1 MSCIAVNTPYVD
13 LERLEEGNYHNMMNQ
28 LLSVQPPMELPS
40 MDDDAESDDGL
51 EHVYVE
57 YVAALLEDDDDDDDG
72 PIEDTEDDISS
83 VTFGQYNSDYD
94 YDYDDDSDV
103 DDEEYI
109 QYVRDI
115 NTIIYGCTSP

>member
-1 MSCIAVNTPYVD
+1 MSCIAVHTPYVD

-28 LLSVQPPMELPS
+28 LLSVQPPMELHDL
-40 MDDDAESDDGL
+40 DDDAESDDGL

-57 YVAALLEDDDDDDDG
+57 YVAALLDDDDDDE
-72 PIEDTEDDISS
+72 PNEPEDTEDDISS

-94 YDYDDDSDV
+94 YEYDDDSDV

>member
-1 MSCIAVNTPYVD
+1 
-13 LERLEEGNYHNMMNQ
+13 MMNQ
-28 LLSVQPPMELPS
+28 LLSVQPPMELHDL
-40 MDDDAESDDGL
+40 DDDAESDDGL

-57 YVAALLEDDDDDDDG
+57 YVAALLDDDDG

-94 YDYDDDSDV
+94 YEYDDDSDD